1 MLRRSLASA
10 ALRPLTAVAHGR
22 HSCARRLSTARG
34 DVSIALP
41 KFLVT
46 TVKTEQVGDKVTYNS
61 SSLESSELPVFLVDV
76 KYEDEASV
84 AAEWVKTND
93 QGKGKKWTGDKG
105 LGEFSGTVVSQ
116 VELSAL
122 ATANPSLALTLAH
135 SPSPSPRPKPNPN
148 LSPRLAPA
156 AAQPHTSRSWPV
168 TICGTNLLVRSGVY
182 RAILWH

>member
-22 HSCARRLSTARG
+22 HSCPRRLSTATG

-76 KYEDEASV
+76 KYEDEASH

-105 LGEFSGTVVSQ
+105 LGEFSG
-116 VELSAL
+116 
-122 ATANPSLALTLAH
+122 
-135 SPSPSPRPKPNPN
+135 
-148 LSPRLAPA
+148 
-156 AAQPHTSRSWPV
+156 
-168 TICGTNLLVRSGVY
+168 
-182 RAILWH
+182 RAISQAR